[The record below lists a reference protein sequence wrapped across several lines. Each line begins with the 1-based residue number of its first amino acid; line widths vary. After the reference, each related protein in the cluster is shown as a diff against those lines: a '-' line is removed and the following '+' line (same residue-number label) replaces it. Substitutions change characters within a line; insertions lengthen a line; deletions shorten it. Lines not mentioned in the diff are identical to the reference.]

1 MTSEAERQ
9 AEALQRLMDLLST
22 LNELLSDEEL
32 LRTASKLIMTPELFM
47 LLERLPQIIP
57 LLERLTRPETLKLLE
72 SLLEVL
78 SKMNVQALA
87 PALEALAKP
96 PTTAPTLSQLLA
108 QLGDPA
114 VLRGL
119 SVMLALAKALGGPS

>member
-87 PALEALAKP
+87 SALEALAKP

-108 QLGDPA
+108 QLGDSA

-119 SVMLALAKALGGPS
+119 SAMLALAKALGGSS

>member
-1 MTSEAERQ
+1 MASEAERQ
-9 AEALQRLMDLLST
+9 TEALQRLMDLLST

-47 LLERLPQIIP
+47 LLERLPQIVP

-72 SLLEVL
+72 SFLEVL

-87 PALEALAKP
+87 PALEAL
-96 PTTAPTLSQLLA
+96 
-108 QLGDPA
+108 
-114 VLRGL
+114 GL
-119 SVMLALAKALGGPS
+119 SS

>member
-87 PALEALAKP
+87 SALEALAKP

-119 SVMLALAKALGGPS
+119 SAMLALAKALGGSS